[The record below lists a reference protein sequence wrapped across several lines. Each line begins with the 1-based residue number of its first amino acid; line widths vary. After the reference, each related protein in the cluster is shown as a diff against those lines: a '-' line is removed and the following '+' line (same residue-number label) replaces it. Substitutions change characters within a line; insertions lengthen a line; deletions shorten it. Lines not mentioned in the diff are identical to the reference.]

1 MRYPS
6 EAAKAAWT
14 AACAVPALSLKEAMR
29 AGADSLS
36 SIDAAAHSNRRGSEG
51 AAISKVRSLEKPSS
65 SSDGDAAWSR
75 GERAQRASP
84 AG

>member
-1 MRYPS
+1 M
-6 EAAKAAWT
+6 AWKRLS
-14 AACAVPALSLKEAMR
+14 PLNALSEPIR
-29 AGADSLS
+29 GAISDADFS

-75 GERAQRASP
+75 GE
-84 AG
+84 